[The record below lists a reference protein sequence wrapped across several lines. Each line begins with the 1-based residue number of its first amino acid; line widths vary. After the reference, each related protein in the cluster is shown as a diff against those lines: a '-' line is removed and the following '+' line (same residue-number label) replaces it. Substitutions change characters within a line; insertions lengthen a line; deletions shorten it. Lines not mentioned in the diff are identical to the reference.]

1 MTIRRFLVK
10 KNKSKKLPK
19 ILLLAVATIMF
30 LLSGPLAAD
39 EGMWTLDNMPLKQL
53 KEKYGFEPTQGW
65 LEHIRLASVRVG
77 DGGSGSFVSPDGLV
91 LTNHHVALGQLQKV
105 STPQKNY
112 VADGFYAA
120 NAGEELPCPDLEL
133 NVLIS
138 MENVTAK
145 VLAAVKKGMDP
156 VMALA
161 AKKAAIAAIESL
173 SLKKTGLRSDVVSL
187 YQGGEYWLYRYKKY
201 TDVKLVFAPEQ
212 QAAFY
217 GGDPDNFTYP
227 RHDLD
232 MALFRAYEK
241 GKPAKV
247 AHYLK
252 WSASGATDGELV
264 FVSGHPGST
273 NRLMTLSQLQF
284 SRDYG
289 YPLRLK
295 SMKRML
301 DVARKYSAR
310 GPEEARQAAG
320 MIFGV
325 ENGLK
330 VSSGE
335 YEGLKAAGILEKK
348 AAQEAEFRKLIDG
361 NTAWKAE
368 YAGAWDQIAE
378 AIEKSKPRMKEM
390 TYRKIPGMRLGS
402 IALQIVQLVAEVQKP
417 DGKRL
422 EGYHTSQLESL
433 RFRLFSRAP
442 IYPGMEEAMAVDA
455 LQLMLEELGPNDEFA
470 KAALDGK
477 SPEEAAKALLAGTK
491 LADPA
496 IRQQL
501 VEGGQAAVAKSTDSF
516 IVLARKLDPM
526 VREMRKWQEDNI
538 ESVTKPAGEK
548 IGQARFAVY
557 GKNAY
562 PDATFTL
569 RLSYGT
575 VKGYPMNGTIA
586 PSKTTFYGLYDR
598 AASFDNKFPF
608 NLPKRVAEA
617 KDKLDLSTP
626 LNFVCTGDIIG
637 GNSGSPVVNRAGELV
652 GLVFDGNVESF
663 MGRFFYDD
671 TANRTVSV
679 CSAAMIEA
687 MKKIYG
693 AEKLAKE
700 ILGEK

>member
-1 MTIRRFLVK
+1 MQKIKATR
-10 KNKSKKLPK
+10 LPG
-19 ILLLAVATIMF
+19 MF
-30 LLSGPLAAD
+30 LLAAATVMLLAGPLAAD
-39 EGMWTLDNMPLKQL
+39 EGMWTLDNPPLKQL
-53 KEKYGFEPTQGW
+53 KEKYGFEPTAAW
-65 LEHIRLASVRVG
+65 LEHVRLSSVRVG
-77 DGGSGSFVSPDGLV
+77 DGGSGSFISPNGLV

-112 VADGFYAA
+112 VADGFYAPA
-120 NAGEELPCPDLEL
+120 LADELPCPDLEL

-156 VMALA
+156 VKALA
-161 AKKAAIAAIESL
+161 AKKAAIAEIERL
-173 SLKKTGLRSDVVSL
+173 SLKKTKLRSDVVSL

-232 MALFRAYEK
+232 MAVFRAYEN

-247 AHYLK
+247 SHYLT
-252 WSASGATDGELV
+252 WSANGAADNELV

-273 NRLMTLSQLQF
+273 NRLMTLAQLQF

-289 YPLRLK
+289 YPLRIQ

-301 DVARKYSAR
+301 GVARAYSAK

-320 MIFGV
+320 MIFGI

-335 YEGLKAAGILEKK
+335 YDGLKAAGIMEKK
-348 AAQEAEFRKLIDG
+348 AAQEAEFRKLIAA
-361 NTAWKAE
+361 NPQWQAQ
-368 YAGAWDQIAE
+368 YASAWDDIAA
-378 AIEKSKPRMKEM
+378 AIEKQKPRMKEM
-390 TYRKIPGMRLGS
+390 NYRRAPGMRLGA
-402 IALQIVQLVAEVQKP
+402 IALQVVQLAAELQKP
-417 DGKRL
+417 DGERL
-422 EGYHTSQLESL
+422 DGYHTAELESL
-433 RFRLFSRAP
+433 RFRLFSPAP
-442 IYPGMEEAMAVDA
+442 IYPGLEEAMAVDSMK
-455 LQLMLEELGPNDEFA
+455 LMLEELGADDPYV
-470 KAALDGK
+470 KACLDGK
-477 SPEEAAKALLAGTK
+477 TPEEAAKALVAGTK

-496 IRQQL
+496 LRKKL
-501 VEGGQAAVAKSTDSF
+501 VDGGPAAVSKCTDPF

-526 VREMRKWQEDNI
+526 IREMRKWQENEI
-538 ESVTKPAGEK
+538 ESVTRPAGEK

-569 RLSYGT
+569 RLSYGA
-575 VKGYPMNGTIA
+575 VKGYPMNGTLA
-586 PSKTTFYGLYDR
+586 PYKTTFYGLYDR
-598 AASFDNKFPF
+598 AASFDNKYPF
-608 NLPKRVAEA
+608 HLPQRVADA
-617 KDKLDLSTP
+617 RDRLDLATP

-637 GNSGSPVVNRAGELV
+637 GNSGSPVINAAGELV

-679 CSAAMIEA
+679 CSQAMIEA

-693 AEKLAKE
+693 AENLVKE
-700 ILGEK
+700 ILGK

>member
-1 MTIRRFLVK
+1 MK
-10 KNKSKKLPK
+10 KFQRKGLPG
-19 ILLLAVATIMF
+19 ILLIAAATIM
-30 LLSGPLAAD
+30 LLAGPLAAD
-39 EGMWTLDNMPLKQL
+39 EGMWTLDSMPLKQL
-53 KEKYGFEPTQGW
+53 KEKYGFEPSAAW

-77 DGGSGSFVSPDGLV
+77 DGGSGSFISPNGLV
-91 LTNHHVALGQLQKV
+91 LTNHHVARGQLQKV

-112 VADGFYAA
+112 VADGYYAA
-120 NAGEELPCPDLEL
+120 TLDDEIPCPDVEL

-156 VMALA
+156 VKALE
-161 AKKAAIAAIESL
+161 AKKATIAEIERL

-201 TDVKLVFAPEQ
+201 TEVKLVFAPEV

-247 AHYLK
+247 SHYLK
-252 WSASGATDGELV
+252 WSANGAAEGELV
-264 FVSGHPGST
+264 FIPGHPGST
-273 NRLMTLSQLQF
+273 NRLMTLAQLQF
-284 SRDYG
+284 QREFA
-289 YPLRLK
+289 YPMRLK
-295 SMKRML
+295 AMKRML
-301 DVARKYSAR
+301 KVARTYSAR

-348 AAQEAEFRKLIDG
+348 AAQEEEFRKLIAANPQWQADYG
-361 NTAWKAE
+361 D
-368 YAGAWDQIAE
+368 AWDMIAA
-378 AIEKSKPRMKEM
+378 AIEKQKPRMKELSF
-390 TYRKIPGMRLGS
+390 RRLPGQRLGG
-402 IALQIVQLVAEVQKP
+402 IALQIVQLVAELQKP

-422 EGYHTSQLESL
+422 EGYHTAQLESL
-433 RFRLFSRAP
+433 RFRLFSPAP
-442 IYPGMEEAMAVDA
+442 VYPGMEEAMAIDA
-455 LQLMLEELGPNDEFA
+455 MKQMLEELGPDDPYV
-470 KAALDGK
+470 KACLDGK
-477 SPEEAAKALLAGTK
+477 TPEEVAKALLTGTQ

-496 IRQQL
+496 VRKAL
-501 VEGGQAAVAKSTDSF
+501 VDGGPAAVAKSTDSF

-526 VREMRKWQEDNI
+526 AREIKKWLEETV
-538 ESVTKPAGEK
+538 ESVARPAGEK

-569 RLSYGT
+569 RVSYGS

-586 PSKTTFYGLYDR
+586 PYKTTFYGLYDR
-598 AASFDNKFPF
+598 AASFDNKPPF
-608 NLPKRVAEA
+608 HLPKRVADA
-617 KDKLDLSTP
+617 RDKIDLATP

-637 GNSGSPVVNRAGELV
+637 GNSGSPVVNAAGEVV

-663 MGRFFYDD
+663 IGRYFYDD

-679 CSAAMIEA
+679 CSQAMIEA
-687 MKKIYG
+687 MNKIYG
-693 AEKLAKE
+693 AGNLVKE
-700 ILGEK
+700 ILGN

>member
-1 MTIRRFLVK
+1 VK
-10 KNKSKKLPK
+10 KIKGRRLPG
-19 ILLLAVATIMF
+19 IFLFAAAAIMLLTGAL
-30 LLSGPLAAD
+30 PAD
-39 EGMWTLDNMPLKQL
+39 EGMWTLDNMPLQQL
-53 KEKYGFEPTQGW
+53 KEKYGFEPTAAW

-77 DGGSGSFVSPDGLV
+77 DGGSGSFVSPNGLV

-112 VADGFYAA
+112 VNDGFYAA
-120 NAGEELPCPDLEL
+120 TAAEELPCPDLEL

-138 MENVTAK
+138 MENVTAR
-145 VLAAVKKGMDP
+145 VLAAVRKGMDP
-156 VMALA
+156 VKALE
-161 AKKAAIAAIESL
+161 AKKAAIAGIERL

-201 TDVKLVFAPEQ
+201 TEVKLVFAPEQ

-241 GKPAKV
+241 GKPVKA

-252 WSASGATDGELV
+252 WSAAGAAEGELV
-264 FVSGHPGST
+264 FIPGHPGST
-273 NRLMTLSQLQF
+273 NRLLTLAQLQF
-284 SRDYG
+284 QREYA
-289 YPLRLK
+289 YPTRLK

-301 DVARKYSAR
+301 AVAKKYAAK

-320 MIFGV
+320 MIFGI

-330 VSSGE
+330 ASGGE
-335 YEGLKAAGILEKK
+335 YDGMKAPGFMEKK
-348 AAQEAEFRKLIDG
+348 AAAEAEFRKMIDA
-361 NTAWKAE
+361 NPQWQAE
-368 YAGAWDQIAE
+368 YAGAWEQIAG
-378 AIEKSKPRMKEM
+378 AIEKMKPRIKELS
-390 TYRKIPGMRLGS
+390 YRRVPGLRLGG
-402 IALQIVQLVAEVQKP
+402 IALQIVQLVAELQKP

-422 EGYHTSQLESL
+422 DGYHTAELDSL
-433 RFRLFSRAP
+433 RFRLFSPAP
-442 IYPGMEEAMAVDA
+442 IYPGMEEAIAVDS
-455 LQLMLEELGPNDEFA
+455 LQLMLEELGADDPYV
-470 KAALDGK
+470 KACLDGK
-477 SPEEAAKALLAGTK
+477 TPEEAVKVLLAGTQ

-496 IRQQL
+496 VRRQL
-501 VEGGQAAVAKSTDSF
+501 VEGGEAAVAKSTDSF
-516 IVLARKLDPM
+516 IVLARKLDPL

-538 ESVTKPAGEK
+538 ESITRPAGEK
-548 IGQARFAVY
+548 IGQARFAAY

-569 RLSYGT
+569 RISYGA
-575 VKGYPMNGTIA
+575 VKGYPMNGTLA
-586 PSKTTFYGLYDR
+586 PYKTTFYGLYDR
-598 AASFDNKFPF
+598 AASFDNKSPF
-608 NLPKRVAEA
+608 HLPQRVADA
-617 KDKLDLSTP
+617 RDKLDLATP

-637 GNSGSPVVNRAGELV
+637 GNSGSPVVNAAGEVV

-663 MGRFFYDD
+663 VGRFFYDD

-679 CSAAMIEA
+679 HSAAMIEA

-693 AEKLAKE
+693 AEKLVQE
-700 ILGEK
+700 ILGQ